1 MNMKTTIASVLLAT
15 GVSAGGTMTI
25 DVLPV
30 ESGKLIATD
39 GWYCCTLN
47 SITMNPPS
55 ISIKSCTYMGGYCMG
70 SKNTA
75 AWVFDIPEL
84 PEGTVLD
91 SVKLTGGRSGA
102 VTSGSLYYA
111 WAPDEDLSVATA
123 ENAWSNADASS
134 SIYWS
139 GSTFSHT
146 VPSSLFTSGVSGRLM
161 VVGFASGE
169 YSVTLANSGSQATHL
184 ELLVQ
189 AEPTPPGACCLD
201 SGGCA
206 VVELHMCEYAGGTFL
221 GEDSSCSGYPCA
233 MSDAFAG
240 LSYSIVGTNL
250 VDDPEPTWTVDVYAE
265 LAAGSRLDAVAGDYN
280 LTKMVSTTGSFY
292 QHAYGGPTS
301 TSINPAL
308 FTAFPDLRY
317 DSFVTIG
324 RTDQIDNQ
332 LSSIGIDFSAF
343 EAGGAIDA
351 GDGSW
356 YVTPEDAQ
364 GAGVGFSDELC
375 EPGNGA
381 HVARLTVRGMES
393 SVMFEAL
400 FQGKDAN
407 GVTWQMPASLSI
419 VKDDCVLPCP
429 GDVDGDSMVDVTDL
443 LAVISAWG
451 PCSGCDADVDGSGTV
466 DVTDLLA
473 IISAWGPCN

>member
-1 MNMKTTIASVLLAT
+1 MKMKTTIASVLLAT
-15 GVSAGGTMTI
+15 GVSTGGTMTI

-146 VPSSLFTSGVSGRLM
+146 VPSPLFTSGVSGRLM

-206 VVELHMCEYAGGTFL
+206 VVARGVPDPRRGRRVHGRAALPWRGTRLAG
-221 GEDSSCSGYPCA
+221 
-233 MSDAFAG
+233 
-240 LSYSIVGTNL
+240 NL
-250 VDDPEPTWTVDVYAE
+250 
-265 LAAGSRLDAVAGDYN
+265 AVAVG
-280 LTKMVSTTGSFY
+280 
-292 QHAYGGPTS
+292 
-301 TSINPAL
+301 
-308 FTAFPDLRY
+308 
-317 DSFVTIG
+317 
-324 RTDQIDNQ
+324 
-332 LSSIGIDFSAF
+332 
-343 EAGGAIDA
+343 E
-351 GDGSW
+351 
-356 YVTPEDAQ
+356 TP
-364 GAGVGFSDELC
+364 
-375 EPGNGA
+375 
-381 HVARLTVRGMES
+381 ARLAPT
-393 SVMFEAL
+393 
-400 FQGKDAN
+400 Q
-407 GVTWQMPASLSI
+407 PA
-419 VKDDCVLPCP
+419 
-429 GDVDGDSMVDVTDL
+429 
-443 LAVISAWG
+443 
-451 PCSGCDADVDGSGTV
+451 
-466 DVTDLLA
+466 
-473 IISAWGPCN
+473 

>member
-1 MNMKTTIASVLLAT
+1 MMKMKATIASVLLAT

-250 VDDPEPTWTVDVYAE
+250 VDDPEPTW
-265 LAAGSRLDAVAGDYN
+265 RW
-280 LTKMVSTTGSFY
+280 MST
-292 QHAYGGPTS
+292 P
-301 TSINPAL
+301 
-308 FTAFPDLRY
+308 LR
-317 DSFVTIG
+317 
-324 RTDQIDNQ
+324 
-332 LSSIGIDFSAF
+332 
-343 EAGGAIDA
+343 EAG
-351 GDGSW
+351 W
-356 YVTPEDAQ
+356 TP
-364 GAGVGFSDELC
+364 
-375 EPGNGA
+375 
-381 HVARLTVRGMES
+381 
-393 SVMFEAL
+393 
-400 FQGKDAN
+400 
-407 GVTWQMPASLSI
+407 PA
-419 VKDDCVLPCP
+419 
-429 GDVDGDSMVDVTDL
+429 T
-443 LAVISAWG
+443 A
-451 PCSGCDADVDGSGTV
+451 T
-466 DVTDLLA
+466 
-473 IISAWGPCN
+473 